1 MAEDFVR
8 AFQPVEGLVVG
19 VEGDALYLDVG
30 ESRGAQTG
38 QELTI
43 FRRGEEFY
51 HTVTGKPLGHYEET
65 LGWAQIRRVQAR
77 VSEAVDV
84 PLEGKP
90 RPGAGDRGRGL
101 PPRGTDTGP
110 EDPA

>member
-19 VEGDALYLDVG
+19 VEGDALYLDLG

-77 VSEAVDV
+77 FSRSEEHTSELQSLAYLVCR
-84 PLEGKP
+84 L
-90 RPGAGDRGRGL
+90 L
-101 PPRGTDTGP
+101 
-110 EDPA
+110 